1 MSRTAID
8 LAAQIERAEQGA
20 RWRRV
25 HLAGDRAPEIRLAAP
40 ERPFW
45 RPDAELVA
53 DEPDARLLST
63 FFPGAA
69 CLAAAGLIIHMLGWL

>member
-1 MSRTAID
+1 MSRTATNQ
-8 LAAQIERAEQGA
+8 AERDA

-25 HLAGDRAPEIRLAAP
+25 HIAGDSAPEFRVASP

-53 DEPDARLLST
+53 DEPDAKVFGT
-63 FFPGAA
+63 YFPVTLIV
-69 CLAAAGLIIHMLGWL
+69 LAPAVLAYMLGWL